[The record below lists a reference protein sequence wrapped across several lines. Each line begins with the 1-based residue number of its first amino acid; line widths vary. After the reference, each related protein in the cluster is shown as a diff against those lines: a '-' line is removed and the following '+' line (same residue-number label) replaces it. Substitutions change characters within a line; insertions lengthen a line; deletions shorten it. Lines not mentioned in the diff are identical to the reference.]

1 MKRGPG
7 RPPTPKKLAKAAPI
21 SIRFS
26 ESERR
31 LVDRAAER
39 VGVKVSK
46 WIRDAVLAAASD
58 AAAV

>member
-7 RPPTPKKLAKAAPI
+7 RPVTPKRLAKVAPI

-39 VGVKVSK
+39 AGVKVSA
-46 WIRDAVLAAASD
+46 WVRDAVLAAAAPTNS
-58 AAAV
+58 V

>member
-7 RPPTPKKLAKAAPI
+7 RPPTPKKLAKVAPI

-39 VGVKVSK
+39 SGVKVSK
-46 WIRDAVLAAASD
+46 WIRDAVLAAAS
-58 AAAV
+58 ASSS

>member
-7 RPPTPKKLAKAAPI
+7 RPTTPNKLAKAAPI

-39 VGVKVSK
+39 AGAKVSK
-46 WIRDAVLAAASD
+46 WIRDAALAAASGNTS
-58 AAAV
+58 V